1 MAITYKLVEA
11 NTNKEIDLAYNSSTN
26 PNWLINTGSPSMASP
41 VTPKFHRP
49 DDASPEIVR
58 LIADIRPMQ
67 FSMIVQ
73 GDDNDPDDL
82 LNNIAALAR
91 WVDGPDQQAARYHT
105 QGDVNKIELH
115 VKINGATNI
124 TKIPVIYGNVSSF
137 DSLFTEFGA
146 ANTAAYG
153 ATVQLYLA
161 PHGEGAPITLRN
173 DLPSSPHFL
182 EDSNADGIADG
193 WLAVGTPTT
202 GISVARYLIGG
213 KSQQIT
219 TNSSS
224 NQGIRSGLVTAS
236 SSSTAVAYIWL
247 QGLTSGGLFGDT
259 VTINLT
265 DGSDVSIQS
274 KTFNPTTP
282 TGYDKSYVDS
292 TGTWY
297 RYAVSGTNVNA
308 NFRLYITRTAA
319 LATKISTFVVD
330 AAYLQTGTTTAPDAW
345 CSTSGIYNRNDPVT
359 ANPERINYVDVWGVP
374 GDSDAVV
381 KTSVTLG
388 SVSRTTIMAS
398 RHSDGEILAANVDH
412 WIESDELTTVSAS
425 GTWSTG
431 TGTSDNHYQR
441 FTEGGSPGANSRAYI
456 SLTGSSARALLKYPR
471 RIFALA
477 RSSSTT
483 SQFVGVSTVAGEL
496 NLTDKTKTS
505 DTGTGVATI
514 NTWEL
519 LDLGLINGYGLLPP
533 SPPSDSDQ
541 EVSLHVYVQSAPSSS
556 TNDVDALLL
565 PVLGDE
571 FAIWVGKEDTKS
583 SGGEIIF
590 DGTAKAVVSAA
601 SGIYEQPTGGLWYA
615 TAGKMNRYVFA
626 VVDSDNGFG
635 LTDTMSVSFTI
646 YPRTRHLLG
655 TS

>member
-49 DDASPEIVR
+49 DDASPEIIR

-297 RYAVSGTNVNA
+297 RYVVSGTNVNA

-319 LATKISTFVVD
+319 LATKISTFVAD

-345 CSTSGIYNRNDPVT
+345 CSTSAIYNRNDPVT
-359 ANPERINYVDVWGVP
+359 ANPERINYVDVAFIP

-381 KTSVTLG
+381 DLLVEPTSTTGTKNTLA
-388 SVSRTTIMAS
+388 VSRL
-398 RHSDGEILAANVDH
+398 SDSI
-412 WIESDELTTVSAS
+412 VSAVDVGHWQDSASMLLSLFVS
-425 GTWSTG
+425 GSQSSPSDANRAGGSYLRYTAAASPADG
-431 TGTSDNHYQR
+431 QLEIYPAVGSDNY
-441 FTEGGSPGANSRAYI
+441 
-456 SLTGSSARALLKYPR
+456 LKFFSVPHR
-471 RIFALA
+471 VFLIA
-477 RSSSTT
+477 RSSNAGTAFEWIEGPGIIKVLGEAVSFNAANTWEMLDIGYVLPIDRATYDNFGGSAVSALLINITPGAGSATTDIDAALILPAVEDGLIFVTSTT
-483 SQFVGVSTVAGEL
+483 SSADLRILGSYKQVI
-496 NLTDKTKTS
+496 TD
-505 DTGTGVATI
+505 
-514 NTWEL
+514 
-519 LDLGLINGYGLLPP
+519 
-533 SPPSDSDQ
+533 
-541 EVSLHVYVQSAPSSS
+541 SA
-556 TNDVDALLL
+556 
-565 PVLGDE
+565 
-571 FAIWVGKEDTKS
+571 F
-583 SGGEIIF
+583 
-590 DGTAKAVVSAA
+590 SAA
-601 SGIYEQPTGGLWYA
+601 PGAAGSLWEIPP
-615 TAGKMNRYVFA
+615 GNKISRYVFTRLNNTTQ
-626 VVDSDNGFG
+626 VHD
-635 LTDTMSVSFTI
+635 LTDALTITFTI
-646 YPRTRHLLG
+646 TPRTRHLLG

>member
-1 MAITYKLVEA
+1 MPYSVKLSDGTTEYEFVYNPSSQTDYKMYYGMRVDTGEPEALWHSPDSDERKLIRLVDQPGTIYITQTVKGGGAWDSV
-11 NTNKEIDLAYNSSTN
+11 
-26 PNWLINTGSPSMASP
+26 INNIT
-41 VTPKFHRP
+41 
-49 DDASPEIVR
+49 
-58 LIADIRPMQ
+58 DIRRM
-67 FSMIVQ
+67 
-73 GDDNDPDDL
+73 
-82 LNNIAALAR
+82 LN
-91 WVDGPDQQAARYHT
+91 QAARYQTH
-105 QGDVNKIELH
+105 GDVNKVYCRIQPT
-115 VKINGATNI
+115 GTTNY
-124 TKIPVIYGNVSSF
+124 TDYEVIYGRVDDSGSYYKSVDVVNTEATGVILELNVRP
-137 DSLFTEFGA
+137 
-146 ANTAAYG
+146 Y
-153 ATVQLYLA
+153 
-161 PHGEGAPITLRN
+161 GEGEAITLRN

-182 EDSNADGIADG
+182 EDSNSDGLADG

-236 SSSTAVAYIWL
+236 SSSTAVAYVWL

-282 TGYDKSYVDS
+282 TGYDKSIVDS
-292 TGTWY
+292 NGTWY
-297 RYAVSGTNVNA
+297 RYVVSGTNVNA

-345 CSTSGIYNRNDPVT
+345 CSTSAIYNRCDPVS

-388 SVSRTTIMAS
+388 SVSRTTIIAS
-398 RHSDGEILAANVDH
+398 RHSDGEILAANIDH
-412 WIESDELTTVSAS
+412 WIESDELTTTSSS

-441 FTEGGSPGANSRAYI
+441 FTKGGSPGTNSRAYI
-456 SLTGSSARALLKYPR
+456 SLTGSNARALLKYPR
-471 RIFALA
+471 RLFAVA
-477 RSSSTT
+477 RASSTT
-483 SQFVGVSTVAGEL
+483 SQFVGVVYAAGEATS
-496 NLTDKTKTS
+496 LTDKTKTS
-505 DTGTGVATI
+505 DTGTAVQTV

-519 LDLGLINGYGLLPP
+519 IDLGLINGYGLLPS

-541 EVSLHVYVQSAPSSS
+541 EVSLNVYVQSAPSSS
-556 TNDVDALLL
+556 TNDIDALLL

-571 FAIWVGKEDTKS
+571 FVVWVGKENTRS
-583 SGGEIIF
+583 SGGEIVF

-601 SGIYEQPTGGLWYA
+601 SGIYEQTPGGLWYA
-615 TAGKMNRYVFA
+615 APGKMNRYVFS
-626 VVDSDNGFG
+626 VVGSSGANT
-635 LTDTMSVSFTI
+635 LADTMSVSFTV

>member
-1 MAITYKLVEA
+1 MAITVQLSDGTITFDMVY
-11 NTNKEIDLAYNSSTN
+11 DSSTQ
-26 PNWLINTGSPSMASP
+26 PYYHSRKGLS
-41 VTPKFHRP
+41 VTTEDTNVLQHRP
-49 DDASPEIVR
+49 DASEAVPIRGVDQER
-58 LIADIRPMQ
+58 TMFLTADIL
-67 FSMIVQ
+67 
-73 GDDNDPDDL
+73 GDDEDEVLDKL
-82 LNNIAALAR
+82 AAIKR
-91 WVDGPDQQAARYHT
+91 MVDGADQQALRYHT
-105 QGDVNKIELH
+105 VGDVNRVY
-115 VKINGATNI
+115 VKMKRSTATNYTYQI
-124 TKIPVIYGNVSSF
+124 VKWGHVD
-137 DSLFTEFGA
+137 DSGA
-146 ANTAAYG
+146 HYTAAAQNSGYVIG
-153 ATVQLYLA
+153 IVVTLHLTAY
-161 PHGEGAPITLRN
+161 GEGAAITLRN
-173 DLPSSPHFL
+173 DCPSSPHFL
-182 EDSNADGIADG
+182 EDSDANGLADGYTSFG
-193 WLAVGTPTT
+193 SPTT
-202 GISVARYLIGG
+202 GLNHGKGLTGG
-213 KSQQIT
+213 KSQGIT
-219 TNSSS
+219 TGASSGVGF
-224 NQGIRSGLVTAS
+224 NMTNYVTAATS
-236 SSSTAVAYIWL
+236 DPYVAYAWLSVNNTNNDTITITVQGASSTTLA
-247 QGLTSGGLFGDT
+247 QKSFDPT
-259 VTINLT
+259 
-265 DGSDVSIQS
+265 
-274 KTFNPTTP
+274 NPS
-282 TGYDKSYVDS
+282 GYDKVI
-292 TGTWY
+292 TGPDGNTWY
-297 RYAVSGTNVNA
+297 RYSFSDDGSPARAAA
-308 NFRLYITRTAA
+308 NLRLRIGRESAN
-319 LATKISTFVVD
+319 ATKATTFYVD
-330 AAYLQTGTTTAPDAW
+330 NLFIMVGTTTIPDAW
-345 CSTSGIYNRNDPVT
+345 CSTSAIYNRNDPVT
-359 ANPERINYVDVWGVP
+359 ANPERINYVDVAFVP

-483 SQFVGVSTVAGEL
+483 SQFVGVTTAAGEL

-505 DTGTGVATI
+505 DTGTGVATV